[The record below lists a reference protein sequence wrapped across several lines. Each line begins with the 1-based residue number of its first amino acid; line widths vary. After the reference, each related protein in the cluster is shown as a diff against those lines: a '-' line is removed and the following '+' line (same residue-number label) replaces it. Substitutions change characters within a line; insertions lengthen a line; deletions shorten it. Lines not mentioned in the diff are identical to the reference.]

1 MKTKFYTWNF
11 LQSLALLAV
20 IYINYLANSLPIN
33 GKTTGELSGFYPN
46 YFVPAGI
53 TFSIWGI
60 IYLLLIV
67 YVVQSWLVKPNSS
80 TPFKSD
86 RYVWFILSSFGNAG
100 WIFAWHYQLIWLSMG
115 LMLLLLFSLIR
126 LYLLTRNDRWTLRV
140 PTSIYLGWITV
151 ATIANA
157 TTLLVDLG
165 WKGGFLSEPAW
176 AIIMMTIAVA
186 LSSVIRFRHNDPY
199 FQAVILWAIFGIY
212 LKFSASTLLSNSTM
226 QVAALILIVLT
237 ALSLIIPF
245 FLKRRP
251 VMHHT

>member
-20 IYINYLANSLPIN
+20 IYVNYLANSLPIN

-140 PTSIYLGWITV
+140 PSSIYLGWITV

-186 LSSVIRFRHNDPY
+186 LSSFIRFRHNDPY

-212 LKFSASTLLSNSTM
+212 LKFSASTLLSDSTM
-226 QVAALILIVLT
+226 QVAALILTALT